1 MEDIEKKVQR
11 RYFIFVVLIVIS
23 ILGSIA
29 LLQQYLSQQKRI
41 ANLIDSASGQLMSVH
56 EVSDK
61 LKHIAYNYENPNNF
75 SDLQKFIKFN
85 DNFFTAQEEIHKTC
99 KSHFNAIPKENA
111 HFIDSLFSVI
121 NKQLVELKQ
130 VSSSVLN
137 NFNNYDLD
145 DEQLDGLVKTYEGA
159 MRSLIDHHNIIG
171 KEKLN
176 ELSRFI
182 TWLAIFLGISVLGGF
197 GVLLI
202 PVLKH
207 LLEKNKSLKKLGEDL
222 QQKEKYNRIFIE
234 QSPNSI
240 AMLDKDMKYIAV
252 SEQWLKDYKLEG
264 KEVIGVSHYDVFPEI
279 GDEWK
284 AHHQNC
290 LDGAIDKCDEAVFV
304 RADGTVQW
312 IFWDIRPWY
321 ASDGSIGGLL
331 MYTGDITKKRQERLE
346 RQKIGRILRETKEL
360 SRIGTWEVNLSD
372 GVFNFGSVAREI
384 LALREGEQVIG
395 FEAFDIY
402 KPGINREKAREAIEK
417 LIERGT
423 PFDLEFEIINKRGET
438 RYIRE
443 IGKADFEDV
452 KVSRIYGIFQDI
464 TASKEAKLALIKQN
478 ESLNFA
484 EQITKIGH
492 WEWNL
497 ITDEVNASANLY
509 RLMDVDIETAKI
521 SPKTFFEIAHPEDED
536 YVREQMSKTFKNR
549 KFTGPFIHRILTEKG
564 NVKIIKQIAKVIVN
578 DDNQITQI
586 IGASQDITYEK
597 MEEAKFKALLE
608 SAPDAMVIVNEDKII
623 QIVNTQA
630 ELMFGYKAEELIG
643 KDANIL
649 ISDKYKLMPDE
660 NRLAYLENA
669 KGIQEID
676 GKMLYATHKNGNKI
690 PMQISLS
697 PLETENGLLVSATMR
712 DITEQIKSKQR
723 ILDANEHLKVLT
735 EKLQDQNVKL
745 REFAQITSHNLRAPI
760 SNLTS
765 LIELYHL
772 SNTVEEKDEI
782 CNKLEQVT
790 ERVSLTLD
798 TLAEA
803 LKVKNN
809 LVEKEILDLD
819 TIYKG
824 AERKLQLEIENSN
837 AKILTDFS
845 AVIKVEYNKQY
856 LQNIFE
862 NFISNAIRYASKERQ
877 PEMLISAYKE
887 ENKTILSFK
896 DNGLGM
902 DLEKYGHKLFGL
914 HKVFHRHPEARGVGL
929 FITKMQVEAIGGNI
943 TVKSA
948 VNEGTEFIVTLS

>member
-23 ILGSIA
+23 ILASVA

-41 ANLIDSASGQLMSVH
+41 ADLIDSASGQIMNVH
-56 EVSDK
+56 EVSEK

-75 SDLQKFIKFN
+75 SDLQKFVKFN
-85 DNFFTAQEEIHKTC
+85 DNFFTAQEEIHKVC
-99 KSHFNAIPKENA
+99 KSHFKAIPKENA
-111 HFIDSLFSVI
+111 RFVDSLFTVI
-121 NKQLVELKQ
+121 NKQLVELNQ

-137 NFNNYDLD
+137 NFNSYDLD
-145 DEQLDGLVKTYEGA
+145 DEQLDRLVKTYEGA
-159 MRSLIDHHNIIG
+159 MRTLIDHHNIVG

-202 PVLKH
+202 PALKQVID
-207 LLEKNKSLKKLGEDL
+207 KNKSLRLLKDDL
-222 QQKEKYNRIFIE
+222 QQKEKYNKIFIE

-252 SEQWLKDYKLEG
+252 SEQWLKDYKLED
-264 KEVIGVSHYDVFPEI
+264 KEVIGFSHYDVFPEI
-279 GDEWK
+279 GKEWK
-284 AHHQNC
+284 AQHQRC
-290 LDGAIDKCDEAVFV
+290 LNGAIDKCDEAVFV

-312 IFWDIRPWY
+312 IFWDVRPWY
-321 ASDGSIGGLL
+321 ASDGSVGGLL

-360 SRIGTWEVNLSD
+360 SRIGTWEVDLSD
-372 GVFNFGSVAREI
+372 GIFHFGSVAREI
-384 LALREGEQVIG
+384 LGLREGEQIIG

-402 KPGINREKAREAIEK
+402 KPGISREKARKAIEK
-417 LIERGT
+417 LMKQGT

-438 RYIRE
+438 KYIRE

-464 TASKEAKLALIKQN
+464 TASKEAELTLLRQN
-478 ESLNFA
+478 EALNFA
-484 EQITKIGH
+484 EQITKMGH
-492 WEWNL
+492 WQWNVKTNEL
-497 ITDEVNASANLY
+497 KWSSSLYKIFNLSPDSFELSMENVFSMTHPDD
-509 RLMDVDIETAKI
+509 RLKLKKHMEET
-521 SPKTFFEIAHPEDED
+521 
-536 YVREQMSKTFKNR
+536 MKN
-549 KFTGPFIHRILTEKG
+549 KKYGKDLIHRIICPKG
-564 NVKIIKQIAKVIVN
+564 NIKHIRVVGRVILDEEN
-578 DDNQITQI
+578 EISEI
-586 IGASQDITYEK
+586 IGTNQDVTQQVL
-597 MEEAKFKALLE
+597 EEAKFKALLE

-630 ELMFGYKAEELIG
+630 ELMFGYKSEELIG
-643 KDANIL
+643 VHADIL
-649 ISDKYKLMPDE
+649 VPSDYKLMPDE
-660 NRLAYLENA
+660 NRLEYLNNA
-669 KGIQEID
+669 KGLQEID
-676 GKMLYATHKNGNKI
+676 GKMLYANHKNGHKI
-690 PMQISLS
+690 PVQISLS
-697 PLETENGLLVSATMR
+697 PLETEDGLLVSATMR

-745 REFAQITSHNLRAPI
+745 KEFAHITSHNLRAPI

-765 LIELYHL
+765 LVELYHF
-772 SNTVEEKDEI
+772 SDSIEDKNEI
-782 CNKLEQVT
+782 FNKLEEVT

-809 LVEKEILDLD
+809 SVEKEILDLE
-819 TIYKG
+819 TIYKS
-824 AERKLQLEIENSN
+824 AERKLQLEIANSN
-837 AKILTDFS
+837 AKILTDFRT
-845 AVIKVEYNKQY
+845 VIKVEYNKQY

-877 PEMLISAYKE
+877 PELLISAYKE

-914 HKVFHRHPEARGVGL
+914 HKVFHRHPEAKGVGL
-929 FITKMQVEAIGGNI
+929 FITKMQVEAMGGNI

>member
-85 DNFFTAQEEIHKTC
+85 DNFFTKQEEMHKVC
-99 KSHFNAIPKENA
+99 RSHFNAIPKENA
-111 HFIDSLFSVI
+111 RFVDSLFSVI
-121 NKQLVELKQ
+121 NKQLIELKQ
-130 VSSSVLN
+130 VSFSVIN
-137 NFNNYDLD
+137 NFNSYDLD

-159 MRSLIDHHNIIG
+159 MRTLIDHHNIIG

-207 LLEKNKSLKKLGEDL
+207 LLDKNESLRKLGEDL
-222 QQKEKYNRIFIE
+222 QQKEKHNRIFIE

-284 AHHQNC
+284 VNHQNC

-312 IFWDIRPWY
+312 IFWDVRPWY
-321 ASDGSIGGLL
+321 ASDGSVGGLL

-346 RQKIGRILRETKEL
+346 HQKTDRILRETKEL
-360 SRIGTWEVNLSD
+360 SRTGTWEVNLSD

-395 FEAFDIY
+395 FEAFDFY
-402 KPGINREKAREAIEK
+402 KPGINREKARKAIEK
-417 LIERGT
+417 LMKQGI

-464 TASKEAKLALIKQN
+464 TASKEAKLALVKQN
-478 ESLNFA
+478 ELLLFA
-484 EQITKIGH
+484 EKITKMGH
-492 WEWNL
+492 WHLNMK
-497 ITDEVNASANLY
+497 TDVLKWSKNVYKIFNQDPNSFKLSMEAVFLMTHPDD
-509 RLMDVDIETAKI
+509 RLRLKNHMEETIKNKKFGEDLVVRVICGKGFIKHIRIVARVILDEENEI
-521 SPKTFFEIAHPEDED
+521 SE
-536 YVREQMSKTFKNR
+536 
-549 KFTGPFIHRILTEKG
+549 
-564 NVKIIKQIAKVIVN
+564 
-578 DDNQITQI
+578 I
-586 IGASQDITYEK
+586 IGTNQDVTQQVL
-597 MEEAKFKALLE
+597 EEAKFKALLE

-643 KDANIL
+643 KHADIL
-649 ISDKYKLMPDE
+649 VPSDYKLMPDE
-660 NRLAYLENA
+660 DRIEYLINA
-669 KGIQEID
+669 KGLQEID

-697 PLETENGLLVSATMR
+697 PLETEDGLLISATMR

-765 LIELYHL
+765 LVELYHL
-772 SNTVEEKDEI
+772 SNTAEEKDEI

-809 LVEKEILDLD
+809 SVEKEILDLD
-819 TIYKG
+819 TIYKS
-824 AERKLQLEIENSN
+824 AEHKLQLEIENSK

-845 AVIKVEYNKQY
+845 AIIKVEYNKQY

-877 PEMLISAYKE
+877 SEILISAYKE

-929 FITKMQVEAIGGNI
+929 FITKMQVEAMGGNI